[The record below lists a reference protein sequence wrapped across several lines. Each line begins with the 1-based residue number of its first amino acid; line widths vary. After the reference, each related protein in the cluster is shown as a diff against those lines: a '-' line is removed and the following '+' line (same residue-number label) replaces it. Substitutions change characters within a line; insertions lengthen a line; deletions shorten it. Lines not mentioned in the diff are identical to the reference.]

1 MGKFLD
7 STGLTKLVELIKGSL
22 PGKATSSTLGLV
34 KPDNSTITVD
44 SDGTMAWGLS
54 DRILAGNSGDRSLVL
69 CSDKKINASADEAL
83 AIAKGTASGIASIAH
98 GLTTVADGSYSVA
111 TGKSKALGNYSHAE
125 NKSVAK
131 GYGSHAEGCATAGSS
146 YQHAEGKFNIED
158 AYGIFQHIVGAGIYA
173 SSPSTISAGDW
184 NGNKYLAGNLY
195 VGCNDFTTTA
205 NGLTTANA
213 GGSKVATESYVD
225 TAIANLPSGSSFSG
239 SYNDLTDKPTLFS
252 GSYNDLTNKPTL
264 FSGSYNDLTNKPTLF
279 SGDYNDLSNKPTI
292 PSAYTLPTASTS
304 TLGGVKIDG
313 STITISNDII
323 SANVPSYTAGT
334 GISISGTTIAVDR
347 TLPPTV
353 PATEGYY
360 VLQSV
365 EGPSH
370 MMWQWQSTVRSGL
383 VSTETSPSINNN
395 INWVYG

>member
-44 SDGTMAWGLS
+44 SDGVLSSSGGSSYTFTNGLTES
-54 DRILAGNSGDRSLVL
+54 NGTVSWDLNNRILAGKGTQSVMLGNQSDFNLKYFGNYAVGANQGRATGAYSFASGSGYASGDSSYAEGLG
-69 CSDKKINASADEAL
+69 E
-83 AIAKGTASGIASIAH
+83 AKGQ
-98 GLTTVADGSYSVA
+98 
-111 TGKSKALGNYSHAE
+111 YSHAE
-125 NKSVAK
+125 GWRTVA
-131 GYGSHAEGCATAGSS
+131 SS
-146 YQHAEGKFNIED
+146 AYQHVEGYCNETD
-158 AYGIFQHIVGAGIYA
+158 SNMIFQSIVGNGTAVNNRINIF
-173 SSPSTISAGDW
+173 TRDW
-184 NGNKYLAGNLY
+184 DGNEYLRGNLY
-195 VGCNDFTTTA
+195 VGCNSYGTNA
-205 NGLTTANA
+205 NGLTTTNA

-313 STITISNDII
+313 STITIDANGVI
-323 SANVPSYTAGT
+323 STGFNLTYDNSTSGLTA
-334 GISISGTTIAVDR
+334 TTYKTAIDEV
-347 TLPPTV
+347 V
-353 PATEGYY
+353 ATRI
-360 VLQSV
+360 
-365 EGPSH
+365 PDA
-370 MMWQWQSTVRSGL
+370 L
-383 VSTETSPSINNN
+383 VSTETAPAQNGT

>member
-7 STGLTKLVELIKGSL
+7 NTGLTKLVELIKGSL

-54 DRILAGNSGDRSLVL
+54 DRILAGNSGNKSLVL
-69 CSDKKINASADEAL
+69 CSETKTNASANGAL
-83 AIAKGTASGIASIAH
+83 SIASGSASGIASIAH
-98 GLTTVADGSYSVA
+98 GFATQASGQYSVA
-111 TGKSKALGNYSHAE
+111 TGNSKASGNYSHAE

-131 GYGSHAEGCATAGSS
+131 GLCSHAEGCATAGSS

-158 AYGIFQHIVGAGIYA
+158 ANGIFQHIVGAGA
-173 SSPSTISAGDW
+173 KVSSPSTISAGDW
-184 NGNKYLAGNLY
+184 NGNEYLAGNLY

-252 GSYNDLTNKPTL
+252 GSYD
-264 FSGSYNDLTNKPTLF
+264 DLTNKPTLF

-313 STITISNDII
+313 STITIDANGVI
-323 SANVPSYTAGT
+323 STGFNLTYDNSTSGLTA
-334 GISISGTTIAVDR
+334 TTYKTAIDEV
-347 TLPPTV
+347 V
-353 PATEGYY
+353 ATRI
-360 VLQSV
+360 
-365 EGPSH
+365 PDA
-370 MMWQWQSTVRSGL
+370 L
-383 VSTETSPSINNN
+383 VSTETAPAQNGT

>member
-54 DRILAGNSGDRSLVL
+54 DRILAGNSGNRSLVI
-69 CSDKKINASADEAL
+69 CSNTKTDASANGAL
-83 AIAKGTASGIASIAH
+83 SIAGGKASGIASIAH
-98 GLTTVADGSYSVA
+98 GFATVASSDYSVA

-125 NKSVAK
+125 TKGVAK
-131 GYGSHAEGCATAGSS
+131 SFCSHAEGYATAGSN

-158 AYGIFQHIVGAGIYA
+158 ANGIFQHVVGAGTSV
-173 SSPSTISAGDW
+173 SSPSTIFGRDW
-184 NGNKYLAGNLY
+184 NGNEYLAGNLY

-205 NGLTTANA
+205 NGLTTTNA

-313 STITISNDII
+313 STITIDANGVI
-323 SANVPSYTAGT
+323 STGFNLTYDNSTSGLTA
-334 GISISGTTIAVDR
+334 TTYKTAIDEV
-347 TLPPTV
+347 V
-353 PATEGYY
+353 ATRI
-360 VLQSV
+360 
-365 EGPSH
+365 PDA
-370 MMWQWQSTVRSGL
+370 L
-383 VSTETSPSINNN
+383 VSTETAPTQNGT

>member
-54 DRILAGNSGDRSLVL
+54 DRIVAGNSGNKSLVL
-69 CSDKKINASADEAL
+69 CSTTKTDASANGAL
-83 AIAKGTASGIASIAH
+83 SIASGSASGIASIAH
-98 GLTTVADGSYSVA
+98 GFATVASADYSVA
-111 TGKSKALGNYSHAE
+111 TGKSKASGNYSHAE
-125 NKSVAK
+125 NKGVAK
-131 GYGSHAEGCATAGSS
+131 GLCSHAEGYATAGSS

-158 AYGIFQHIVGAGIYA
+158 ANGIFQHIVGAGA
-173 SSPSTISAGDW
+173 KVSSPSTISAGDW

-252 GSYNDLTNKPTL
+252 G
-264 FSGSYNDLTNKPTLF
+264 
-279 SGDYNDLSNKPTI
+279 DYNDLSNKPTI

-313 STITISNDII
+313 STITIDANGVI
-323 SANVPSYTAGT
+323 STGFNLTYDNSTSGLTA
-334 GISISGTTIAVDR
+334 TTYKTAIDEV
-347 TLPPTV
+347 V
-353 PATEGYY
+353 ATRI
-360 VLQSV
+360 
-365 EGPSH
+365 PDA
-370 MMWQWQSTVRSGL
+370 L
-383 VSTETSPSINNN
+383 VSTETAPAQNGI